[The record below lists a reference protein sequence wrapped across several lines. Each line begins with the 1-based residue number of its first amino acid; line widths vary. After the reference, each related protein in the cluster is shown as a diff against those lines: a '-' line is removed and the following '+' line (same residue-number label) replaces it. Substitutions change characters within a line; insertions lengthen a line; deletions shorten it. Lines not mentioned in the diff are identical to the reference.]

1 MQQCLKAYFEYQ
13 RSISINF
20 TFHSIELYPSSCRA
34 NYTTYILHVTSFL
47 VYQRSIFSYNDAR
60 ITIVS
65 MHQEN
70 NQRDGKKKNIR
81 VVHKKIQRGC
91 ALESQAQADT
101 AVPEM
106 PGIFITQNSPL
117 PPLVVPLLSRA
128 YFTNS
133 SHGIP
138 KPLIASESVFPFFMW
153 TTYLRLLPQLVLVYL
168 EVGF

>member
-1 MQQCLKAYFEYQ
+1 MQQCLKAYLEYQ

-34 NYTTYILHVTSFL
+34 NYTTYILHATSFL

-70 NQRDGKKKNIR
+70 NQRGGKKKYKSGAQENTERMRLRILGIGRHCSARNAWNIHYSEISSSSISSAF
-81 VVHKKIQRGC
+81 VKPTLIYK
-91 ALESQAQADT
+91 
-101 AVPEM
+101 
-106 PGIFITQNSPL
+106 
-117 PPLVVPLLSRA
+117 LVSWHTVT
-128 YFTNS
+128 FF
-133 SHGIP
+133 
-138 KPLIASESVFPFFMW
+138 IASEFVFPFFMW